1 MSSKPSAVEGQKQE
15 SLALRGTIGAELAA
29 EAAVGG
35 VSEATYTL
43 LKFHGT
49 YEQFDRDTA
58 TERKQAKLD
67 KDWSFMVR
75 VRCPGGR
82 MTAAQWLH
90 LDDLAGNLADG
101 SLRLTSRQG
110 VQFHGVLRGNVKP
123 VIAGIDAALLTSF
136 AACGDVVRNVT
147 TTAAP
152 RRTAVHAALQ
162 GWAARLS
169 TALLPKTRAH
179 HDIFL
184 AEGADTPAKAEEEPL
199 YGPTYLPR
207 KFKIALVDP
216 SDNTPD
222 VLTNDLGFI
231 ARVQG
236 GRIVGWIV
244 TIGGGLGMTHNKP
257 STFPRLADPVALI
270 GPDEVLEV
278 AEAVVRLS
286 RDHGDRTDRKHAR
299 LKYVLEEQGP
309 DWARAQLSADLGRE
323 LLPPGPLP
331 TLRMPELLGWQI
343 QGDGRLWLGLSIPS
357 GRIAGPMRAG
367 LREIVSRF
375 GADPV
380 ATPQQDLILS
390 NIAPEDRPAIEAI
403 LAEHGIRLPETM
415 TPMARWSLACVAL
428 PTCGQSLAEGE
439 RVHAP
444 MLASIEAALGRHGLA
459 QERISF
465 RLTGCPNGCAR
476 PYAGDIGVVGRAP
489 GLYTLFVGG
498 DFAGTR
504 LSFQLADKVPEAAIA
519 TTLEPLFAAFAA
531 HRVLREGFGDFCT
544 RQGAEA
550 LRALTQDALAA

>member
-1 MSSKPSAVEGQKQE
+1 MSLKPSAVEGQKQD

-29 EAAVGG
+29 EATRGG

-58 TERKQAKLD
+58 TDRKQAGLD

-90 LDDLAGNLADG
+90 LDDLAGSHADG
-101 SLRLTSRQG
+101 TLRLTSRQG

-162 GWAARLS
+162 GWATRLS

-184 AEGADTPAKAEEEPL
+184 AEGGDAPATAEDEPL

-236 GRIVGWIV
+236 GRIVGWQV
-244 TIGGGLGMTHNKP
+244 TIGGGLGMTHNKAN
-257 STFPRLADPVALI
+257 TFPRLADPVALI
-270 GPDEVLEV
+270 GPEEVLEV
-278 AEAVVRLS
+278 AEAVVRLA
-286 RDHGDRTDRKHAR
+286 RDHGDRSDRKHAR
-299 LKYVLEEQGP
+299 LKYVLAEKGP
-309 DWARAQLSADLGRE
+309 EWARAALSADLGRD
-323 LLPPGPLP
+323 LAPPGPLP
-331 TLRMPELLGWQI
+331 AFRMPELLGWQI
-343 QGDGRLWLGLSIPS
+343 QGDGRLWLGLPIPS
-357 GRIAGPMRAG
+357 GRIAGPLRAA
-367 LREIVSRF
+367 LRDVVSRF

-390 NIAPEDRPAIEAI
+390 NIAPGDRAAIEAI
-403 LAEHGIRLPETM
+403 LSDHGVTLAEDM
-415 TPMARWSLACVAL
+415 TPLARWSLACVAL

-444 MLASIEAALGRHGLA
+444 MLAAVEAALARQGLA
-459 QERISF
+459 QERISL

-504 LSFQLADKVPEAAIA
+504 LSFPLADKVPEAAIA
-519 TTLEPLFAAFAA
+519 ATLEPLFAAFAA
-531 HRVLREGFGDFCT
+531 QRVLREGFGDFCA
-544 RQGAEA
+544 RLGAES
-550 LRALTQDALAA
+550 LRDLTPLTLAA